1 MRLALLATESGI
13 PADSLLTQ
21 SAVPLG
27 ILIFLGFPFML
38 LRSNLGTRRA
48 YLVLTTSF
56 FGFMILISAFWAF
69 GAPGTPATTGPT
81 NLPGQ
86 VPDEYQPI
94 WVPFAEDSE
103 IAADPV
109 YAAVVG
115 NDEAFT
121 PVEVGEDVAEGDEA
135 EEDEGESLGEGP
147 NAVTGVS
154 DIQNFFSQPTEESGY
169 PQRIQASWIPTDV
182 GLAEAENGR
191 PVVRATFV
199 ETYEADPEGNLPEDA
214 PEGAEVGDPVEGGD
228 SFVAYAFFDAGNPVF
243 PSLVFIGLSLLGFA
257 LHAVLLFFDE
267 QGERRERTQATT
279 AVEQRVPVK
288 V

>member
-1 MRLALLATESGI
+1 MHTLLLATEGGI
-13 PADSLLTQ
+13 PADSLLAQ

-27 ILIFLGFPFML
+27 ILIFLGLPFML

-56 FGFMILISAFWAF
+56 FGFMVLLSAFWAF

-103 IAADPV
+103 IAADPA
-109 YAAVVG
+109 YASVVA
-115 NDEAFT
+115 NDAAFT
-121 PVEVGEDVAEGDEA
+121 PVETGEDVAEADETA
-135 EEDEGESLGEGP
+135 EDEGESLGEGP
-147 NAVTGVS
+147 NAATGVS

-169 PQRIQASWIPTDV
+169 PQRIQASWVPTDV
-182 GLAEAENGR
+182 GLAEADNGR

-199 ETYEADPEGNLPEDA
+199 ETYQPDAEGNLPEEA
-214 PEGAEVGDPVEGGD
+214 PEGAEAGDPFEGGN

-243 PSLVFIGLSLLGFA
+243 PSLVFMAISLLGFG
-257 LHAVLLFFDE
+257 LHAALLYFDE
-267 QGERRERTQATT
+267 QGERRERASAATT
-279 AVEQRVPVK
+279 QPQRVPAEV
-288 V
+288 